1 MRISTNTLFQSG
13 INKISDLQ
21 SDQSRLQQQISTGK
35 RILSP
40 ADDPV
45 ASARALQIQQAL
57 ATNSQYSNNRIIA
70 QNQLGLV
77 DNTLGSVSDLILSVQ
92 STMVSAGNG
101 TYSNAERSYMAS
113 ELRGTLDQLIGLA
126 NTKDGAGHYLFAG
139 AKNDAPAFVKT
150 ATGASYQG
158 DNNQLLLQVSSS
170 RQMAISD
177 TGQNLFLGNATDV
190 FKTLTDLANLLD
202 TPVNTA
208 ADRTALQAGLATADT
223 NMNQILDNVLNS
235 RAVAGTRLK
244 ELDGIEQAGQD
255 TNLQLTQTL
264 SGLQDLDYAQAV
276 SDLNKQQTI
285 LSAAQQSFV
294 KTTGLSLFNF
304 ING

>member
-1 MRISTNTLFQSG
+1 MRISTNSIFQSG

-45 ASARALQIQQAL
+45 ASARALEIQQAL
-57 ATNSQYSNNRIIA
+57 ATNTQYANNRIIA

-92 STMVSAGNG
+92 STMVAAGNG
-101 TYSNAERSYMAS
+101 SYSNSERSYMAT

-126 NTKDGAGHYLFAG
+126 NTKDGTGHYLFSG
-139 AKNDAPAFVKT
+139 FKNTSPAFVKS
-150 ATGASYQG
+150 ATGATYQG
-158 DNNQLLLQVSSS
+158 DNNQQLLQVSSS

-177 TGQNLFLGNATDV
+177 TGQNLFLANGTDV
-190 FKTLTDLANLLD
+190 FKTLSDLANLLD

-208 ADRTALQAGLATADT
+208 ADRTALQTGLATADAS
-223 NMNQILDNVLNS
+223 MNQILDNVLNS
-235 RAVAGTRLK
+235 RAVAGTKLK
-244 ELDGIEQAGQD
+244 ELDGIETAGQD
-255 TNLQLTQTL
+255 SNLQLTQTL

-304 ING
+304 IQ

>member
-1 MRISTNTLFQSG
+1 MRISTNTIFQSG

-21 SDQSRLQQQISTGK
+21 NDQSRLQQQISTGK

-45 ASARALQIQQAL
+45 ASARALEIQQAL
-57 ATNSQYSNNRIIA
+57 ATNTQYANNRIIA
-70 QNQLGLV
+70 QNQLGRV

-92 STMVSAGNG
+92 STMVAAGNG
-101 TYSNAERSYMAS
+101 TYSNSERSYMAS

-126 NTKDGAGHYLFAG
+126 NTKDGTGHYLFAG
-139 AKNDAPAFVKT
+139 FKNTSPAFVKS
-150 ATGASYQG
+150 ATGATYQG
-158 DNNQLLLQVSSS
+158 DNNQQLLQVSSS

-177 TGQNLFLGNATDV
+177 TGQNLFLANGTDV
-190 FKTLTDLANLLD
+190 FKTLSDLANLLD

-208 ADRTALQAGLATADT
+208 ADRTALQTGLATADAS
-223 NMNQILDNVLNS
+223 MNQILDNVLNS
-235 RAVAGTRLK
+235 RAVAGTKLK
-244 ELDGIEQAGQD
+244 ELDGIETAGQD
-255 TNLQLTQTL
+255 SNLQLTQTL

-304 ING
+304 IQ